1 MDNAAKILASP
12 NISSEPKK
20 STNHS
25 KTPSQQELET
35 QIRLSAHNAKMVPN
49 ELVNREFDREFS
61 KYSPAAI
68 RWVFEEW
75 RRKSSFF
82 PAVSDLYSL
91 FRERQDHIQA
101 CTEKFT
107 SCGSC
112 DDGWVT
118 QKSGSWYGTVTI
130 DNVVKRGEYHED
142 TPVTG
147 VVRRCHC
154 WLNWVTAKKGK
165 LAE

>member
-61 KYSPAAI
+61 KYSPSAI

-91 FRERQDHIQA
+91 FHERKSHIQA
-101 CTEKFT
+101 QSGEFV

-112 DDGWVT
+112 DRDGWVRVFD
-118 QKSGSWYGTVTI
+118 GSWWSQG
-130 DNVVKRGEYHED
+130 KEYQVN
-142 TPVTG
+142 PKIG
-147 VVRRCHC
+147 ASKRCHC